1 VTGEQRLSRV
11 LLVVAA
17 GIVGLCALA
26 YAAVPFTTAGGTIRE
41 AAPVFAPGGDD
52 GVDGRAFVVAS
63 PESSCGAAVI
73 DAWHAQ
79 SPPRGWFGY
88 APLTD
93 ATVLAGSRC
102 RAESQ
107 HRLLRSGYAVLAA
120 LVLVA
125 IARRGGRPG
134 LGLAPAPGGAT

>member
-1 VTGEQRLSRV
+1 VTGGQPLGRV

-26 YAAVPFTTAGGTIRE
+26 YASVPFATTGGTIRS
-41 AAPVFAPGGDD
+41 APPVFAPGGHESPD
-52 GVDGRAFVVAS
+52 GMYLVAVS
-63 PESSCGAAVI
+63 PQSSCGAALI
-73 DAWHAQ
+73 DAWHAK
-79 SPPRGWFGY
+79 SPASGWFGY

-93 ATVLAGSRC
+93 ATAVSGSRC

-107 HRLLRSGYAVLAA
+107 HRLLRSGYAILAA

-134 LGLAPAPGGAT
+134 FGVAPAAGAA